1 MDLKNIIET
10 LTFLYDS
17 YGKDDIKISS
27 INVLNDCIKVFY
39 YRKNEMCGTTYE
51 FTYDLNKSVVVK

>member
-17 YGKDDIKISS
+17 YGEDNIKVSS
-27 INVLNDCIKVFY
+27 INALNDCIKVFY
-39 YRKNEMCGTTYE
+39 YRNDEMCGTTYE
-51 FTYDLNKSVVVK
+51 FTYDLNKGEVY